1 MTKQEKALKAEIK
14 SDAAAL
20 DALTK
25 TTIEGLT
32 DAQVLELLEQKWI
45 MPLFAELAK
54 LPNTMVEGLVSKIQ
68 TLQNKYSTTFFD
80 VESEI
85 RTTEKQLAAMMDDLT
100 GSEYDLKGLSE
111 FKTLLLGD

>member
-1 MTKQEKALKAEIK
+1 M
-14 SDAAAL
+14 S
-20 DALTK
+20 
-25 TTIEGLT
+25 
-32 DAQVLELLEQKWI
+32 
-45 MPLFAELAK
+45 AK
-54 LPNTMVEGLVSKIQ
+54 FQ

-85 RTTEKQLAAMMDDLT
+85 RATEKQLAAMMDDLT